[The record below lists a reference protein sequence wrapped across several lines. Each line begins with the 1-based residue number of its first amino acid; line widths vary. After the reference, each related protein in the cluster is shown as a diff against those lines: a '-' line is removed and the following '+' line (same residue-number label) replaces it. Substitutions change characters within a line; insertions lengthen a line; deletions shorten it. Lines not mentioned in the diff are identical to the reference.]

1 MSSSA
6 IVEFSS
12 NGDFEYKYYINDK
25 KVTRSKYNSSI
36 APYEKGLKSVS
47 LLNSYAV
54 TDSVMKE
61 KLLK

>member
-6 IVEFSS
+6 IGEYSS
-12 NGDFEYKYYINDK
+12 NGDFEYKYYINDR
-25 KVTRSKYNSSI
+25 KVTLSKYNSSI

-47 LLNSYAV
+47 VGNSYKV
-54 TDSVMKE
+54 TDSVMRD